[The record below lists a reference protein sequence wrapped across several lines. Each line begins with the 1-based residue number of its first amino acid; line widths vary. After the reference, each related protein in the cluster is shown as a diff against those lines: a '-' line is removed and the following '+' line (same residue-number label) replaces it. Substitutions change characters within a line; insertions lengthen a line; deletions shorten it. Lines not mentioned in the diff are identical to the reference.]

1 MLNKVRTKTKA
12 FTKIQ
17 FWFLI
22 DDDVLLFTV
31 QFFISLGH
39 ISFSSPTIWSAE
51 VWDSSYIP

>member
-51 VWDSSYIP
+51 V